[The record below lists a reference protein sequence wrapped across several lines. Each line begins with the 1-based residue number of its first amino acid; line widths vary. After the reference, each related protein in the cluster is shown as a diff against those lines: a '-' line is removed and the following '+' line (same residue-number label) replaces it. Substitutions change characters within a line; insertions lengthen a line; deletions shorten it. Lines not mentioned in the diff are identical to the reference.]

1 MSHGKLDQGNEHS
14 PNDVGQF
21 MEVRSVKPE
30 NQPQREQYN
39 QDTGYENGPYYFHG
53 SKSKHQ
59 FPGYGI
65 LLLNGIVNPM
75 GCRLAVD
82 KLRNNNQNRNNGN
95 KDV

>member
-30 NQPQREQYN
+30 NQPQREQHK
-39 QDTGYENGPYYFHG
+39 QDTDYENGPYYFHG

-59 FPGYGI
+59 FPGNGI
-65 LLLNGIVNPM
+65 LLLHWIANL
-75 GCRLAVD
+75 CCCLAVD
-82 KLRNNNQNRNNGN
+82 KLRNDNQNRNNGN
-95 KDV
+95 

>member
-1 MSHGKLDQGNEHS
+1 MSHSKLDYRNKQP

-21 MEVRSVKPE
+21 MEDRSVKPE
-30 NQPQREQYN
+30 NQPQREQHN
-39 QDTGYENGPYYFHG
+39 QDTDYENGPYYFHG

-65 LLLNGIVNPM
+65 LLLHWIGNPM

-82 KLRNNNQNRNNGN
+82 KLRNDNQNRNNGN
-95 KDV
+95 